1 MGRFMLHDL
10 QAAAD
15 DLRAMGKPID
25 LLALAEA
32 LEHQNDE
39 EQS

>member
-1 MGRFMLHDL
+1 MGTYLIHDL

-15 DLRAMGKPID
+15 ELRALGKPID

-32 LEHQNDE
+32 VEQHEENTND
-39 EQS
+39 